1 MGGAF
6 GPSRFTIPNGTAVGE
21 ACGWSVVG
29 ITPYPALSIRQLRN
43 SSCAILPFCIPSI
56 QHYLGC
62 AHLHI
67 ITLAAQKGG
76 VGKTTLAVNLAVA
89 AEAAGIKTALFDLD
103 PQESATAWSERRTA
117 ESPHVEPISARRLD
131 QAIDAAEASGFG
143 LTIIDTPPAAGAEAA
158 AAAQRADLVVIPCR
172 PSLIDLDAI
181 KRTAQLITSTGRTGV
196 VVLNAAPPTAT
207 TLLDDARTLAEAT
220 GLRVARAVLRERS
233 AYRAAWPYGLGVIEH
248 EPKGKAALEIAALQ
262 KHIFDDLMNC
272 TPANVKA

>member
-1 MGGAF
+1 M
-6 GPSRFTIPNGTAVGE
+6 
-21 ACGWSVVG
+21 
-29 ITPYPALSIRQLRN
+29 Q
-43 SSCAILPFCIPSI
+43 
-56 QHYLGC
+56 
-62 AHLHI
+62 I

-89 AEAAGIKTALFDLD
+89 AQVAGIKTALFDLD
-103 PQESATAWSERRTA
+103 PQESATVWSERRKT
-117 ESPHVEPISARRLD
+117 EFPHVEPISARRLD
-131 QAIDAAEASGFG
+131 QAIDAAEVNGFA

-158 AAAQRADLVVIPCR
+158 AAAQRANIVVIPCR

-181 KRTAQLITSTGRTGV
+181 KRTAQLITSIGRTAV

-220 GLRVARAVLRERS
+220 GLRVARTVLRERS

-248 EPKGKAALEIAALQ
+248 EPKGKAAQEVAALQ
-262 KHIFDDLMNC
+262 KHLIDDLMSC

>member
-1 MGGAF
+1 M
-6 GPSRFTIPNGTAVGE
+6 
-21 ACGWSVVG
+21 
-29 ITPYPALSIRQLRN
+29 Q
-43 SSCAILPFCIPSI
+43 
-56 QHYLGC
+56 
-62 AHLHI
+62 I

-89 AEAAGIKTALFDLD
+89 AQAAGIRTALFDLD
-103 PQESATAWSERRTA
+103 PQESATAWSERREA
-117 ESPHVEPISARRLD
+117 ELPHVEPISARRLD
-131 QAIDAAEASGFG
+131 QAIDAAEANGFA

-181 KRTAQLITSTGRTGV
+181 KRTSQLITSTGRTGV
-196 VVLNAAPPTAT
+196 VVLNAAPPTAS

-220 GLRVARAVLRERS
+220 GLRVARTVLRERS

-248 EPKGKAALEIAALQ
+248 EPKGKAAQEVAALQ
-262 KHIFDDLMNC
+262 KHLLDDLINC

>member
-1 MGGAF
+1 
-6 GPSRFTIPNGTAVGE
+6 V
-21 ACGWSVVG
+21 
-29 ITPYPALSIRQLRN
+29 Q
-43 SSCAILPFCIPSI
+43 
-56 QHYLGC
+56 
-62 AHLHI
+62 I

-89 AEAAGIKTALFDLD
+89 AQAAGIRTALFDLD
-103 PQESATAWSERRTA
+103 PQESATAWSERREA
-117 ESPHVEPISARRLD
+117 ELPHVEPISARRLD
-131 QAIDAAEASGFG
+131 QAIDAAEANGFA

-181 KRTAQLITSTGRTGV
+181 KRTAQLITSTGRAGV
-196 VVLNAAPPTAT
+196 VVLNAAPPTAS

-220 GLRVARAVLRERS
+220 GLRVARTVLRESS

-248 EPKGKAALEIAALQ
+248 EPKGKAAQEVAALQ
-262 KHIFDDLMNC
+262 KHLLDDLINC

>member
-1 MGGAF
+1 M
-6 GPSRFTIPNGTAVGE
+6 
-21 ACGWSVVG
+21 
-29 ITPYPALSIRQLRN
+29 Q
-43 SSCAILPFCIPSI
+43 
-56 QHYLGC
+56 
-62 AHLHI
+62 I

-89 AEAAGIKTALFDLD
+89 AQAAGIKTALFDLD
-103 PQESATAWSERRTA
+103 PKEIATAWSELREA
-117 ESPHVEPISARRLD
+117 ELPNVEPISARRLD
-131 QAIDAAEASGFG
+131 QAIDAAEANGFA

-181 KRTAQLITSTGRTGV
+181 KRTSQLITSTGRTGV
-196 VVLNAAPPTAT
+196 VVLNAAPPTAS

-220 GLRVARAVLRERS
+220 GLRVARTVLRERS

-248 EPKGKAALEIAALQ
+248 EPKGKAAQEVAALH
-262 KHIFDDLMNC
+262 KHLLDDLINC